1 MSQHVMNY
9 IESDVAAELTLAEW
23 RRARVRPR
31 PRRRLKLRI
40 FIPAR
45 RPALGV

>member
-9 IESDVAAELTLAEW
+9 IESDVAEELTLAEW

-40 FIPAR
+40 FIPVR